1 MAQLE
6 YLLELDFTIP
16 EISRLLHVSLSTVMR
31 RMKEYRLSVKK
42 TYTQI
47 SAEDLKK
54 VVSEFIQQCPNSGYA
69 MVSGYLKSLGIKVTR
84 STVRETLKA
93 VDPVGTLL
101 RGLHLNFIH
110 RRVYSVPSPL
120 SLWHIDGNHRLI
132 KWRIVIHGGIDGF
145 SRKIM
150 YLKASTN
157 NQAATVLEGFLEAV
171 EQFGLPSRVR
181 SDKGGE
187 NVDVARFMLEHPLRG
202 PEKTSYI
209 TGRSVHNQRIE
220 HLWRDVWCAVT
231 SNYYAAFQ
239 YLQEIGALDP
249 DNEKDLICLHYA

>member
-132 KWRIVIHGGIDGF
+132 KWISLTLEWTGMVLFLAWIMVLLKFLRPLLRF
-145 SRKIM
+145 SRLYSEKS
-150 YLKASTN
+150 LKT
-157 NQAATVLEGFLEAV
+157 
-171 EQFGLPSRVR
+171 
-181 SDKGGE
+181 
-187 NVDVARFMLEHPLRG
+187 
-202 PEKTSYI
+202 
-209 TGRSVHNQRIE
+209 
-220 HLWRDVWCAVT
+220 
-231 SNYYAAFQ
+231 
-239 YLQEIGALDP
+239 
-249 DNEKDLICLHYA
+249 LIL